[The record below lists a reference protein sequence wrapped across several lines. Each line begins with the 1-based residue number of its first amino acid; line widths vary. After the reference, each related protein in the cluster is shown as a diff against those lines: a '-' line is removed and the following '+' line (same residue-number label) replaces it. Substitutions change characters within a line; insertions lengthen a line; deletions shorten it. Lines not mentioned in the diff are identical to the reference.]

1 MSDLFKDIL
10 PSIQLTKK
18 HVLEDEK
25 DYNPYMVNKFIS
37 LHDDGLFYAAEMNR
51 YPQLSKMAQYTFYL
65 HALKSRRRP
74 FVKMA
79 KPVKQEDV
87 ELVKQYFGYNEI
99 KARDVLGI
107 LNTNQLEMIRKSL
120 TIGEMK

>member
-18 HVLEDEK
+18 HCLEDEK
-25 DYNPYMVNKFIS
+25 DYNPYMVNKFVS

-51 YPQLSKMAQYTFYL
+51 YTQLPKMAQYTFYL
-65 HALKSRRRP
+65 HSLKARRRP

-79 KPVKQEDV
+79 KPLKEDDV
-87 ELVKQYFGYNEI
+87 ELVKQYFGYNDV
-99 KARDVLGI
+99 KARDALRI
-107 LNTNQLEMIRKSL
+107 LNTNQLDMIRKVL
-120 TIGEMK
+120 TVGE